1 MVGLRP
7 LKYFTEISLFSILSL
22 LVISIIPLSFG
33 HQLFNSEESR
43 VGGYILQIATDP
55 EIPIVGNLNK
65 ILFKISDRDYV
76 DVIDARIGMKIY
88 KNDILLKEWHPRI
101 LSNGHLEIDYIF
113 IDPGIYIVEID
124 LYTFEGNVITESFNI
139 STLNPFGYMFY
150 SLVLIGVLFPAS
162 LFGFLLLYR
171 RLKGKH

>member
-1 MVGLRP
+1 M
-7 LKYFTEISLFSILSL
+7 KYFTEISLFSILSL

-33 HQLFNSEESR
+33 HQLFNSEGRR
-43 VGGYILQIATDP
+43 VAGYIMQIATEP
-55 EIPIVGNLNK
+55 EIPTVEK
-65 ILFKISDRDYV
+65 PTHILFRVTDRNYV
-76 DVIDARIGMKIY
+76 EVTDVSIGMRIFKD
-88 KNDILLKEWHPRI
+88 NILLKEWHPRI
-101 LSNGHLEIDYIF
+101 SSNGHLKTDYMF

-124 LYTFEGNVITESFNI
+124 LYTSQDTVITESFNI

-150 SLVLIGVLFPAS
+150 SLVLIGVIFPAS